1 MAIFLYYDKQGK
13 LLELVNDDTIRL
25 GNNNANT
32 IYFYIDEEP
41 NFTSKTITFERSD
54 GTKSNE
60 YAITESASLSLPYS
74 KTRNYKYFKDF
85 AQYDFSS
92 YTVPS
97 DILSV
102 NGAYKATIRCIANDG
117 TIFALGEFSFNV
129 QTNVVKDDQNLTQS
143 QYDYIWGLWG
153 DLKNDIHTTIE
164 NTETALQDVQDAIT
178 SMNEQVN
185 STLEDLKG
193 QVQDSID
200 EINNANVG
208 GIRVNESKE
217 LAIAN
222 KSGTDLVGANS
233 KVTLGRLLEVQSN
246 TINVEECLD
255 LGTLIPEGGKL
266 SLTNVGDYNLI
277 AGTIDSVRYVFTK
290 YGIIGNN
297 IVYFNLSF
305 KDNKT
310 YVAFIFVDK
319 TEFVYTISTIN
330 LVDIDTLKLYQLD
343 LTDEQMLAVNSG
355 ITSEKVATYD
365 NYATSKQDTL
375 VSGTNIKTFNG
386 ESILTSGN
394 VVIPTTTEELT
405 NNSGFITSASLTWEN
420 ITNRPTDLGDFSN
433 SAGYIKSDALTP
445 YLLTETANST
455 FVAQSNYKWSTL
467 PEKPT
472 NVSSFTNDAGYIT
485 NAVSNLTNYY
495 TKTEVNGLH
504 DELRSDLEDLVNSAD
519 LTWENIKNKPTKLS
533 EFINDSGFI
542 TSTVSNLANYYT
554 KTQIDSKGYLTS
566 VSWSDIADRITKVSQ
581 LQNDT
586 GFITNSVNNL
596 VNYYSKTELDTKFE
610 GYVSDEDFTWQN
622 LASKPTALSAFTND
636 TGFIT
641 NTVNNLTN
649 YYLKSETYTKSEVN
663 KLISGLSTLK
673 ILKVDEL
680 PETGEENVIYLVPN
694 NPTTRAVVN
703 NCTEYIWQDGNYEV
717 IGSTQVDL
725 SNYPQL
731 SGGLVNGE
739 VLLGAS
745 ANSLKTSG
753 LTISNTY
760 VNSPNVLLT
769 GQAIAGELANFGSIA
784 SLATVATTGSYNDL
798 VDKPTIPNNTNQL
811 TNGAG
816 FITASALTPYATKT
830 ELGSYLLTANF
841 TWEKLSG
848 KPTIPSKTSQLSN
861 DSGFVTQ
868 TTLNNY
874 LTTSDA
880 STTYLAQENFT
891 WDNLGNK
898 PSIPTSTGDLM
909 NDSGFITNSAL
920 APYLTS
926 ANAQTTYLA
935 KTDFTW
941 AGLGGKPTIPSKT
954 SDLQNDSGFI
964 TNTALSGYLTQTS
977 ADARY
982 LLQTNFSW
990 ANIPDK
996 PTIPSKTSEL
1006 SNDSGFI
1013 NSSALAPY
1021 LLASNFTW
1029 ANLEGKPTLSTVA
1042 TSGSYNDLT
1051 EKPTIPTNN
1060 NQLTNGAG
1068 YINQASA
1075 LALIKASNMT
1085 GSIPTVTS
1093 IDNPTTNSPSLVIY
1107 NGELYYLSE

>member
-13 LLELVNDDTIRL
+13 LLELVNDDTVRL

-60 YAITESASLSLPYS
+60 YAITDSASLSLPYS

-85 AQYDFSS
+85 VEYDFSS
-92 YTVPS
+92 FTVPS

-164 NTETALQDVQDAIT
+164 NTETALQNVQDAIA

-185 STLEDLKG
+185 STLEDLKD

-208 GIRVNESKE
+208 GIRVNEDKE

-222 KSGTDLVGANS
+222 KNGSDLENANS

-255 LGTLIPEGGKL
+255 LGALIPEGGKL
-266 SLTNVGDYNLI
+266 AITNVGNYNLI

-290 YGIIGNN
+290 YGLVNNN

-305 KDNKT
+305 KENKT
-310 YVAFIFVDK
+310 YTTFIFVDK

-343 LTDEQMLAVNSG
+343 LSDEQMLAVNSG
-355 ITSEKVATYD
+355 ITSEKVAEYD

-375 VSGTNIKTFNG
+375 ISGTNIKTFNG

-394 VVIPTTTEELT
+394 VVIPTTTNELT
-405 NNSGFITSASLTWEN
+405 NNSGFITRADLLWNN
-420 ITNRPTDLGDFSN
+420 ITNRPTKLS
-433 SAGYIKSDALTP
+433 
-445 YLLTETANST
+445 E
-455 FVAQSNYKWSTL
+455 
-467 PEKPT
+467 
-472 NVSSFTNDAGYIT
+472 FTNDTNFIT
-485 NAVSNLTNYY
+485 NAVS
-495 TKTEVNGLH
+495 
-504 DELRSDLEDLVNSAD
+504 D
-519 LTWENIKNKPTKLS
+519 
-533 EFINDSGFI
+533 
-542 TSTVSNLANYYT
+542 LANYYT

-566 VSWSDIADRITKVSQ
+566 VSWSDIADRITKLSQ

-596 VNYYSKTELDTKFE
+596 VNYYTKTELDTKFN

-622 LASKPTALSAFTND
+622 LASKPTSLSAFTND

-649 YYLKSETYTKSEVN
+649 YYLKSETYTRSEVN
-663 KLISGLSTLK
+663 NLISGLSTLK
-673 ILKVDEL
+673 ILKVNEL
-680 PETGEENVIYLVPN
+680 PATGEENVIYLVPN

-731 SGGLVNGE
+731 SGGLVSDQ
-739 VLLGAS
+739 VILGAS
-745 ANSLKTSG
+745 ASSIKTSG
-753 LTISNTY
+753 FTISNTY
-760 VNSPNVLLT
+760 VNDPHVLLT
-769 GQAIAGELANFGSIA
+769 GQAIASELANFGSIA

-798 VDKPTIPNNTNQL
+798 LNKPTIPTNTNEL

-841 TWEKLSG
+841 TWEKLNG
-848 KPTIPSKTSQLSN
+848 T
-861 DSGFVTQ
+861 
-868 TTLNNY
+868 
-874 LTTSDA
+874 
-880 STTYLAQENFT
+880 
-891 WDNLGNK
+891 
-898 PSIPTSTGDLM
+898 
-909 NDSGFITNSAL
+909 
-920 APYLTS
+920 
-926 ANAQTTYLA
+926 
-935 KTDFTW
+935 
-941 AGLGGKPTIPSKT
+941 
-954 SDLQNDSGFI
+954 
-964 TNTALSGYLTQTS
+964 
-977 ADARY
+977 
-982 LLQTNFSW
+982 
-990 ANIPDK
+990 

-1013 NSSALAPY
+1013 TNSALSGYITQNSADARYLLQTNFSWENMLDKPTIPTKTSELSNDSGFINSGALAPY
-1021 LLASNFTW
+1021 LLSSNFTW
-1029 ANLEGKPTLSTVA
+1029 ANLEGKPTFATVA
-1042 TSGSYNDLT
+1042 TSGSYNDLAD
-1051 EKPTIPTNN
+1051 KPNIPTNN

-1085 GSIPTVTS
+1085 GSIPVVTS